1 MAPVRNCRGN
11 RVACGGVVGINGGRW
26 GGPASEGADQ
36 GLTKDHCV
44 DEQGEKRTL
53 ERFGQVPSF

>member
-1 MAPVRNCRGN
+1 MVPVRNCRGN
-11 RVACGGVVGINGGRW
+11 RVACWRYRRDNRGRW

-36 GLTKDHCV
+36 GLTKGHCME
-44 DEQGEKRTL
+44 EQGGKRTL